1 MSGKQDLVVKMTINS
16 QDFDAGLKNSKS
28 EMKRTESTA
37 AAATKSMK
45 AAFTSVAAAIGV
57 AKVGLEAY
65 KKVMRSTEQGADA
78 MDRSMHAL
86 TVTTNKF
93 FQSLAN
99 GSFNDFLNGLSDITK
114 NAKEAYDALDKLGTM
129 KMWSTARVA
138 QLQAQIAE
146 DRVIVNSGTT
156 TAAQK
161 KEAQD
166 RINLNLDT
174 IKALTGDVVDATI
187 KAQKAKLRELSGAGK
202 DITDAMLESYV
213 QMFEGGT
220 LASEAQQFFQQHSRQ
235 QLHSYTVGNAEGMPA
250 YEQQYYTTEWDT
262 ELNRQIYNAMH
273 ALATLREA
281 EGGWQDYYKL
291 LEEEAAQRTNL
302 ANQERKL
309 LKTTEGGTGGGGTTA
324 KSGGLTWEQQM
335 EMIRRSSF
343 FEALNSDRM
352 KDSQIIPLEELIE
365 DEEIFEADTEAVVAA
380 YWARQEAMAAL
391 NEEVKIGIQT
401 FAAFGSIM
409 TSIGTI
415 ADSDMFTKI
424 GQSLSSIASQAS
436 STISTLMALSGAQTI
451 EGITETFSS
460 APPFTKIAMTAT
472 ALAGI
477 LGMVA
482 TAKSAFAGS
491 YANGGIVPG
500 TSYTGD
506 KLWARVNSGERIL
519 TQQQWAGLTSGGT
532 VKFVI
537 EGSQLKG
544 VLDNYESIEA
554 M

>member
-16 QDFDAGLKNSKS
+16 QDFDAGLKNAKS

-45 AAFTSVAAAIGV
+45 TAFTSVAAAIGV

-78 MDRSMHAL
+78 MDRSMQVL
-86 TVTTNKF
+86 TTTTNKF

-213 QMFEGGT
+213 QMFESGT

-262 ELNRQIYNAMH
+262 ELNRQIYNAMY

-335 EMIRRSSF
+335 EAMTRQMQRVPIT
-343 FEALNSDRM
+343 NDT
-352 KDSQIIPLEELIE
+352 IIPLEELIE
-365 DEEIFEADTEAVVAA
+365 YEDIIEEDTDAVIEA
-380 YWARQEAMAAL
+380 WKARQEAMAAL
-391 NEEVKIGIQT
+391 NEEVKMGIQT

>member
-16 QDFDAGLKNSKS
+16 QDFDAGLKNAKS

-45 AAFTSVAAAIGV
+45 TAFTSVAAAIGV

-78 MDRSMHAL
+78 MDRSMQVL
-86 TVTTNKF
+86 TTTTNKF

-213 QMFEGGT
+213 QMFESGT

-335 EMIRRSSF
+335 EAMTRQMQRVPIT
-343 FEALNSDRM
+343 NDT
-352 KDSQIIPLEELIE
+352 IIPLEELIE
-365 DEEIFEADTEAVVAA
+365 YEDIIEEDTDAVIEA
-380 YWARQEAMAAL
+380 WKARQEAMAAL
-391 NEEVKIGIQT
+391 NEEVKMGIQT